1 MKFVS
6 FLLAGVFFFTILL
19 NPFVELFSQFID
31 KCSIGAALKT
41 SCRTA
46 LINSADINSLRD
58 VESKLDIETFKE
70 KFRENFC
77 YSLNLKQKSPVNPD
91 TFVSIDGKYNNF
103 NVYIE
108 RIDEDECEIEV
119 TTAYKFKTN
128 LFKRFFRSVAENDP
142 TYIVIK
148 RRQILSVEN

>member
-1 MKFVS
+1 MKFIS

-19 NPFVELFSQFID
+19 NPFIELFSQFID
-31 KCSIGAALKT
+31 KCSISAAMKT

-58 VESKLDIETFKE
+58 VESKLDMEVFKE

-77 YSLNLKQKSPVNPD
+77 YSLNLKQKSPVNPNILM
-91 TFVSIDGKYNNF
+91 SIDGKYNDF

-108 RIDEDECEIEV
+108 KIDEDECDIEI
-119 TTAYKFKTN
+119 TTAYKFKTK
-128 LFKRFFRSVAENDP
+128 LFKRFFSDVAENDP